1 MNNSLQFFIIDSEGK
16 ESFWG
21 TLEELRTWAEDN
33 KEILNSSWAE
43 QNDKPELAIDSGG
56 SEDTDGVEV
65 ARLTGDA
72 CRQFLIQLLE
82 V

>member
-1 MNNSLQFFIIDSEGK
+1 MNKLQFFLIDSEGK

-21 TLEELRTWAEDN
+21 TLKELRTWAEDN
-33 KEILNSSWAE
+33 KEMLSVSWE
-43 QNDKPELAIDSGG
+43 NQDDKPELAIDSGG
-56 SEDTDGVEV
+56 SEDTDGVEM

-72 CRQFLIQLLE
+72 CRQFLVQLLE